1 MAAGGPDSGDPP
13 SGRPGP
19 GDLGS
24 GGPGAAGVP
33 SGRIGPGAET
43 VIAALSDRFADLV
56 AEMRFL
62 AGPNPPLYPSASAFR
77 FAWDPGQGGE
87 TAAASAL
94 AQELDLTI
102 SAVTDGVTLQVGPG
116 PAGEPGAGSD
126 LASLLATPAT
136 MAAREK
142 AEQGCRALARG
153 WHEEA
158 EHLFVA
164 GARLDPTEPGLR
176 FGAGLAAWR
185 QGSVR
190 AADHFALASRYLAA
204 TDQPGSAY
212 LAILAAAV
220 QERLGDVAL
229 AQQILSGAAARL
241 DGPCPAVMLH
251 LARLEPD
258 RRSWG
263 EAALN
268 VDPMIEA
275 DLLALGLQPDR
286 DVGTEH
292 RFRIE
297 WEINQLE
304 RAVAEVRRLDGGSG
318 WPDAAPSRS
327 FGRDVDHLLVA
338 QGELALAA
346 KVASCRAALD
356 AAGAILEQRSALRR
370 AREEAWQKEADE
382 ARADL
387 RHRTVAPVFAACL
400 MLALAGLMVAL
411 GGRLAMRAL
420 PGAGTAIAAV
430 VYVALLGFL
439 AAAGWLFA
447 TTWWPHRHYRSAR
460 RADDVLP
467 QLRFEAAVLREEEF
481 DRRRRIR
488 RAAHDVEARLARI
501 TERRAAVVPRPP
513 ALLVDSTLTSTSPGA
528 ATTAAAP
535 G

>member
-1 MAAGGPDSGDPP
+1 MAAGG
-13 SGRPGP
+13 GP
-19 GDLGS
+19 AP
-24 GGPGAAGVP
+24 GGPAAGRDEAV
-33 SGRIGPGAET
+33 
-43 VIAALSDRFADLV
+43 VAALSARFGELA

-77 FAWDPGQGGE
+77 FAWDPEHGGE
-87 TAAASAL
+87 TATASAL

-102 SAVTDGVTLQVGPG
+102 AAATDGVTLQLDPG
-116 PAGEPGAGSD
+116 PEDDPAAGST
-126 LASLLATPAT
+126 LAALLATPAT

-164 GARLDPTEPGLR
+164 GARLDPTDPGLR

-212 LAILAAAV
+212 VAILAAAV
-220 QERLGDVAL
+220 QERLGDAAL
-229 AQQILSGAAARL
+229 AYQVLTEAAARL
-241 DGPCPAVMLH
+241 DGPCPAITLH

-258 RRSWG
+258 RRAWG
-263 EAALN
+263 EAALD
-268 VDPMIEA
+268 VDPMLEA

-286 DVGTEH
+286 EVSTEH

-304 RAVAEVRRLDGGSG
+304 RAIAEVRRLDGGSG
-318 WPDAAPSRS
+318 WPDDAPSRS

-346 KVASCRAALD
+346 KVASCRAALV
-356 AAGAILEQRSALRR
+356 AAGAVLDERAAQRQ
-370 AREEAWQKEADE
+370 AREAVWQQEADQ

-387 RHRTVAPVFAACL
+387 RHSTVAPVFAACL
-400 MLALAGLMVAL
+400 VLAVSGLVVAL
-411 GGRLAMRAL
+411 GGRLAMRAA
-420 PGAGTAIAAV
+420 PGAGTAISMV
-430 VYVALLGFL
+430 IHLVLFGFV
-439 AAAGWLFA
+439 AAAGWLFT
-447 TTWWPHRHYRSAR
+447 TTWWPHRRYRSAR
-460 RADDVLP
+460 RADQELP
-467 QLRFEAAVLREEEF
+467 HLRFEASVLREEEF
-481 DRRRRIR
+481 DLRRRIR
-488 RAAHDVEARLARI
+488 RAAHDVESRLARI
-501 TERRAAVVPRPP
+501 AERRAAVVPRPP
-513 ALLVDSTLTSTSPGA
+513 ALLA
-528 ATTAAAP
+528 ASSAPEAAP
-535 G
+535 ATATPS

>member
-1 MAAGGPDSGDPP
+1 MAADGPE
-13 SGRPGP
+13 
-19 GDLGS
+19 
-24 GGPGAAGVP
+24 GAG
-33 SGRIGPGAET
+33 E
-43 VIAALSDRFADLV
+43 VIAALSERYGELV
-56 AEMRFL
+56 GEMRFL

-77 FAWDPGQGGE
+77 FAWDPEHGRE
-87 TAAASAL
+87 TAAPSAL

-102 SAVTDGVTLQVGPG
+102 TAMTEGVELHVDPMVADDAAT
-116 PAGEPGAGSD
+116 GSN
-126 LASLLATPAT
+126 LAALLATPAT

-142 AEQGCRALARG
+142 AEQGCGALARG
-153 WHEEA
+153 WCEEA

-164 GARLDPTEPGLR
+164 GARLDPTDPGLR

-190 AADHFALASRYLAA
+190 AAHHFNLASRYLAP
-204 TDQPGSAY
+204 TDQAGSAY
-212 LAILAAAV
+212 VAILAAAV
-220 QERLGDVAL
+220 QERLGDTDEARRGL
-229 AQQILSGAAARL
+229 TEAAARL
-241 DGPCPAVMLH
+241 DGPCPAITLH

-268 VDPMIEA
+268 VDPMLEA

-286 DVGTEH
+286 EVSTEH

-304 RAVAEVRRLDGGSG
+304 RAIAEVRRLDGGSG

-346 KVASCRAALD
+346 KVASCRAAVD
-356 AAGAILEQRSALRR
+356 GARSILEQRTAERLV
-370 AREEAWQKEADE
+370 REAAWQHEADE

-400 MLALAGLMVAL
+400 VLAMTGLVVAL
-411 GGRLAMRAL
+411 GGRLAMRAA
-420 PGAGTAIAAV
+420 PSAGTTIAT
-430 VYVALLGFL
+430 VARIVLFGLLVG
-439 AAAGWLFA
+439 AGWLFT

-460 RADDVLP
+460 RACQELP
-467 QLRFEAAVLREEEF
+467 RLRFEASTLRDEEF
-481 DRRRRIR
+481 ELRRRIR
-488 RAAHDVEARLARI
+488 RAAHDVDTRLARI
-501 TERRAAVVPRPP
+501 AERRASVVPRPP
-513 ALLVDSTLTSTSPGA
+513 ALLAVSPAEAGGP
-528 ATTAAAP
+528 ATASS
-535 G
+535 

>member
-1 MAAGGPDSGDPP
+1 MAAGGPE
-13 SGRPGP
+13 
-19 GDLGS
+19 S
-24 GGPGAAGVP
+24 GGPASGAPAP
-33 SGRIGPGAET
+33 GRGGPAAEA
-43 VIAALSDRFADLV
+43 VVAALSARFGELV

-77 FAWDPGQGGE
+77 YAWDPEHGGE
-87 TAAASAL
+87 VATVSAL

-102 SAVTDGVTLQVGPG
+102 TAMTDGATLELGPG
-116 PAGEPGAGSD
+116 PGPDPADTSS
-126 LASLLATPAT
+126 LAALLATPAT

-142 AEQGCRALARG
+142 AEQGCRALAQG

-164 GARLDPTEPGLR
+164 GARLDPTDPTLR

-212 LAILAAAV
+212 VAILAAGV

-229 AQQILSGAAARL
+229 AHQLLTEAAARL
-241 DGPCPAVMLH
+241 DGPCPAITLH

-258 RRSWG
+258 RRAWG
-263 EAALN
+263 EAALD
-268 VDPMIEA
+268 VDPMLEA

-286 DVGTEH
+286 EVSTEH

-318 WPDAAPSRS
+318 WPDAGPSRS

-356 AAGAILEQRSALRR
+356 AARSILDERSARR
-370 AREEAWQKEADE
+370 QAREAAWQHEADE

-387 RHRTVAPVFAACL
+387 RHRTVAPVFVAC
-400 MLALAGLMVAL
+400 MVLAMGGLVVAL
-411 GGRLAMRAL
+411 GGRLAMRAA

-430 VYVALLGFL
+430 TYLVLLGFL
-439 AAAGWLFA
+439 IAAGWLFA
-447 TTWWPHRHYRSAR
+447 TTWWPHRRYRAAR
-460 RADDVLP
+460 RADLDLP
-467 QLRFEAAVLREEEF
+467 QLRFEATRLREEEF
-481 DRRRRIR
+481 DLRRRIR
-488 RAAHDVEARLARI
+488 RAAHDVESRLARI
-501 TERRAAVVPRPP
+501 AERRAAVVPRPP
-513 ALLVDSTLTSTSPGA
+513 ALLGPA
-528 ATTAAAP
+528 AAASTAAAAATATP